1 MAAPLATSPP
11 SVLFHASVSPV
22 TVSSLGDGFSAN
34 SRFIELQKELRF
46 VLSAGVNSLAPS
58 RAPSPSV
65 DHGYDDE
72 EGLHDSSGQAYNGR
86 DVSGAA
92 IGTRRDYRPA
102 NNGLGA
108 TSLPRSI
115 SHLKGIK
122 YLINWI
128 NECAGFLDKFD
139 EAQHFGVQVPIL
151 AQSSPALL
159 HALLAFSARQTERKN
174 AVTASFDS
182 LELYQESIRL
192 LSDSLQARDP
202 NVLVTVCIL
211 ACLELMSGSPKDWK
225 RHLEGC
231 ASLFAFFG
239 VNGFSGGLLQAV
251 FWCYARMELC
261 GVIISNYLE
270 ATVLPLAQW
279 VPSMPIDLQLPST
292 SPPVFPVEQHEA
304 FTHRLFREQS
314 LQCPDM
320 HANWSVYLCT
330 RVCDLIRHRIRL
342 LELGEEDEAN
352 YDPRPFAAQWLA
364 LWHEL
369 AFWLDRRPSELLPVN
384 STGPASQTDN
394 GEVAPSQIFPPILFT
409 HWAAISSNQLYHT
422 ACIIL
427 LDTVSLGR
435 PQLSALAAPSST
447 AASSPHSLVPQAHS
461 TSIIW
466 HAKRVCGIS
475 MTNPHLGNLVNAI
488 QPLFIA
494 GKYLSHLEEHLA
506 VGRLLKKIDRST
518 GWGALWRLRDLEAI
532 WGYDHGEIMSAI

>member
-1 MAAPLATSPP
+1 MAVHTAISPHDVFLASP
-11 SVLFHASVSPV
+11 A

-58 RAPSPSV
+58 RAASPSGVHNQRDDQDVLV
-65 DHGYDDE
+65 DAGRVRA
-72 EGLHDSSGQAYNGR
+72 GRDSSDIADGPHLQQHLAKNKL
-86 DVSGAA
+86 VTALLPLSIPNLKA
-92 IGTRRDYRPA
+92 IT
-102 NNGLGA
+102 
-108 TSLPRSI
+108 
-115 SHLKGIK
+115 
-122 YLINWI
+122 YLTNWI
-128 NECAGFLDKFD
+128 NQCAGFLDKFD
-139 EAQHFGVQVPIL
+139 EKQHFGIQVPIL
-151 AQSSPALL
+151 AQKSPALL

-192 LSDSLQARDP
+192 LSDGLQARDP

-239 VNGFSGGLLQAV
+239 VTGFSGGLLQAV

-261 GVIISNYLE
+261 GVIISNHLE
-270 ATVLPLAQW
+270 STVLPLWQWIPAMSSDYIASSDSPTAQ
-279 VPSMPIDLQLPST
+279 L
-292 SPPVFPVEQHEA
+292 HETFA
-304 FTHRLFREQS
+304 HDLFRDQS
-314 LQCPDM
+314 IHCPDM

-330 RVCDLIRHRIRL
+330 RVCDLVRHRIRH
-342 LELGEEDEAN
+342 LELGEQEDTS
-352 YDPRPFAAQWLA
+352 YDPRSFAAQWLT
-364 LWHEL
+364 LWQEL
-369 AFWLDRRPSELLPVN
+369 AFWLDHRPPELLPVH
-384 STGPASQTDN
+384 SPSPAAQADSGSMASN
-394 GEVAPSQIFPPILFT
+394 PLFPRVLYG

-435 PQLSALAAPSST
+435 PHLSTITNPPST
-447 AASSPHSLVPQAHS
+447 AGSSLPYSASQPHSHS

-475 MTNPHLGNLVNAI
+475 MTNPHLGSLVNAI

-494 GKYLSHLEEHLA
+494 GKHLSHLEEHFA

-532 WGYDHGEIMSAI
+532 WGYDHGEIMGAI